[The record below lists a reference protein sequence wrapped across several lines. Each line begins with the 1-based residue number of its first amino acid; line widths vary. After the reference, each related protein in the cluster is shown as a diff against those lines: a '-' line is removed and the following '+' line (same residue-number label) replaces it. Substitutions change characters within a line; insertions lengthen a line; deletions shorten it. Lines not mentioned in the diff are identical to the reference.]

1 MLDLIIKKYSI
12 LTTQRFAL
20 WTRLFKAWLT
30 GQFNDVKAVVASV
43 DLTSVTTAIGQ
54 AKEEIIAAVEGIDPY
69 VALTSSELDDITSDE
84 DLNTSTNE

>member
-1 MLDLIIKKYSI
+1 MLYSI
-12 LTTQRFAL
+12 ITTRRFAL
-20 WTRLFKAWLT
+20 WWRLAKAWLT
-30 GQFNDVKAVVASV
+30 GQFNDVKAAASV

>member
-1 MLDLIIKKYSI
+1 MLFSII
-12 LTTQRFAL
+12 TTRRFAL
-20 WTRLFKAWLT
+20 WWRLAKSWFT
-30 GQFNDVKAVVASV
+30 GQFND
-43 DLTSVTTAIGQ
+43 

>member
-1 MLDLIIKKYSI
+1 MKNPFKIIDYSG
-12 LTTQRFAL
+12 
-20 WTRLFKAWLT
+20 WKLFWKLARAWLT
-30 GQFNDVKAVVASV
+30 GQFNDVKAAVASV